1 MKILI
6 FDTETSGLPEERNG
20 SILSTE
26 KWPYVLQLSY
36 ILYDTSNNELIEYS
50 DKLVKIPYF
59 VYISPESEN
68 IHKITREKC
77 YKEGVEI
84 EKLLHDFNRV
94 LTKTDLI
101 IGHNIEFDKKVLMV
115 EFVRN
120 KIPHK
125 FFINNIQ
132 VPYFCTMQKGKAL
145 CNLTFKT
152 YDGRIIPKSP
162 KLIELYRHFF
172 NDEPNG
178 LHNSLIDTIVCL
190 RCYYKMQFDLD
201 IFECSIDV
209 KDLFNKS
216 Q

>member
-6 FDTETSGLPEERNG
+6 FDTETSGLPEDRNA
-20 SILSTE
+20 SIVSKE
-26 KWPYVLQLSY
+26 KWPFVLQLSY
-36 ILYDTSNNELIEYS
+36 ILYDTSNNELLDYS
-50 DKLVKIPYF
+50 DKIVKIPNNI
-59 VYISPESEN
+59 YISPESIK
-68 IHKITREKC
+68 IHNITREKC
-77 YKEGVEI
+77 EKEGEYI
-84 EKLLHDFNRV
+84 EKLLKNFNEV
-94 LTKTDLI
+94 LLKTDLI

-115 EFVRN
+115 EYLRN
-120 KIPHK
+120 KITHN
-125 FFINNIQ
+125 FFVNNIQ
-132 VPYFCTMQKGKAL
+132 IPYFCTMRKGKAL

-201 IFECSIDV
+201 IFECSMAV
-209 KDLFNKS
+209 KDLFYKN